1 MESRQWIL
9 TWLLIIFHPLEA
21 AKEDK
26 GEHGETMCM
35 CVEFTK
41 AS

>member
-26 GEHGETMCM
+26 GETWGNYVYVC
-35 CVEFTK
+35 
-41 AS
+41 